1 MKKFSNLRIA
11 LVYDRV
17 NKFGGAERIL
27 LALHRIWPQAP
38 LYTSVYDRQG
48 APWTRDFQV
57 IPSWLQKI
65 PGAKK
70 HHEFFPWLMPLTFEQ
85 FNFKD
90 YDLVISV
97 TSAEAKGV
105 MTQPKTL
112 HLCYCLTPTRYLW
125 SSYKHYLK
133 NPRFGLL
140 NPLAMIFLRPMLSYL
155 KKWDQVASQR
165 PDHYLAISQTVQK
178 RIKKYYHRDA
188 EIIYPPVDVN
198 KFKPTR
204 RYLLDARRYFLVVSR
219 LVSYKRV
226 DIIVEAFNQLGLPLK
241 IIGDGTERKRLEK
254 KAKSNIEFLGQ
265 DLTDEQ
271 LINYYQECLALVFG
285 GQEDFG
291 LVSLEAQACQKPV
304 IAYKMGGIAETVIDG
319 RTGILF
325 ARQTTADL
333 IKAIKKFD
341 PKKFKGQDCRQN
353 ALKYSQEK
361 FKQKFASKMEELW
374 QQHQKAILK

>member
-1 MKKFSNLRIA
+1 MKPFNNLRVA

-27 LALHRIWPQAP
+27 LALHQIWPQAP
-38 LYTSVYDRQG
+38 LYTSVYDSKG
-48 APWTRDFQV
+48 APWAKDFQV

-70 HHEFFPWLMPLTFEQ
+70 HHEFLPWLMPLVFES
-85 FNFKD
+85 FDFKD

-97 TSAEAKGV
+97 TSAEAKGI

-125 SSYKHYLK
+125 SSHKHYLK
-133 NPRFGLL
+133 NPCFGLL
-140 NPLAMIFLRPMLSYL
+140 NPLANIFLKPILYNL
-155 KKWDQVASQR
+155 KKWDQVAAQR

-178 RIKKYYHRDA
+178 RIQKYYHRGA
-188 EIIYPPVDVN
+188 EIVFPPVDTH
-198 KFKPTR
+198 KFHVKTR
-204 RYLLDARRYFLVVSR
+204 SLHGGSYFLAVSR

-226 DIIVEAFNQLGLPLK
+226 DIVVEAFNQLGLPLK
-241 IIGDGTERKRLEK
+241 IIGDGTERKRLER
-254 KAKSNIEFLGQ
+254 KAKPNIEFLGQ
-265 DLTDEQ
+265 NLTDEQ
-271 LINYYQECLALVFG
+271 LISYYQECLALVFS

-325 ARQTTADL
+325 KNQNAVDL
-333 IKAIKKFD
+333 IMAIKRFD
-341 PKKFKGQDCRQN
+341 PKKFKGQDCRKN
-353 ALKYSQEK
+353 ALKYNQQK
-361 FKQKFASKMEELW
+361 FKQKFAFQVEELW
-374 QQHQKAILK
+374 QQHQKMILK